1 MDNENFV
8 AVSFLILQLTY
19 SLLASGGKGGGCPG
33 GTCYMTPRTLSHLQ
47 QGKQNQ
53 DTVLVCCHLFLP
65 GQILQQTNR
74 SIFDKNLVFL
84 FDWRYLHLHIFLK
97 YHFKVSFYSC
107 LQAGGG
113 HLYDPSPGKLTF
125 HFTFGGGVN
134 FQSRYLYTGPC
145 LLFGCVSRKV
155 PGTKRL
161 LRSRHQRCTCTNQ
174 RLCSGF
180 A

>member
-1 MDNENFV
+1 
-8 AVSFLILQLTY
+8 
-19 SLLASGGKGGGCPG
+19 
-33 GTCYMTPRTLSHLQ
+33 MTSRTLTHLQ

-125 HFTFGGGVN
+125 HFSFGGGGQFSVEISLHRSM
-134 FQSRYLYTGPC
+134 FTFWVCFEKSSWDKEAFEKPPPKVYLHQPASLFRIC
-145 LLFGCVSRKV
+145 LK
-155 PGTKRL
+155 
-161 LRSRHQRCTCTNQ
+161 
-174 RLCSGF
+174 
-180 A
+180 